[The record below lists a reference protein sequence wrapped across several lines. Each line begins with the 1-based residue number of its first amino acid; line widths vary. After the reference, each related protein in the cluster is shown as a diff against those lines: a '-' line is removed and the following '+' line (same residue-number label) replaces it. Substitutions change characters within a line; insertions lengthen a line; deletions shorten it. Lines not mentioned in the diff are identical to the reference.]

1 MNWTSKKVLVT
12 GGRGFLG
19 QYVVNEIKKLN
30 PKEIISVSS
39 SDFDLRIN
47 SNCKKIVQDVDIIFH
62 LAGKG
67 GGIGFME
74 KFPADVFYDNL
85 MMGTQLIHEAKEADV
100 EKFIALGTVCSYPK
114 FAPIPFS
121 ENSLWDGYPEETNA
135 SYGLAKK
142 MMLVQSESYRKQFG
156 FKSIVLIPTNLYG
169 PSDNFDPD
177 TSHVIP
183 AIIQKIHKAKKMN
196 LDSITLWG
204 DGSPTRDFLYAQ
216 DAARGIILA
225 AESYDEDSPVNL
237 GSDEEISIKDLV
249 KLISEIMD
257 FDGKIQWDTSKPNG
271 QPRRRVDNKRA
282 EEKFGFKPNI
292 GLREGLKLTIDWFLF
307 QQK

>member
-1 MNWTSKKVLVT
+1 MNWISKKVLVT
-12 GGRGFLG
+12 GGNGFLG
-19 QYVVNEIKKLN
+19 KHIVNDLKKLN
-30 PKEIISVSS
+30 PKEIITFSS
-39 SDFDLRIN
+39 KDLDLRIN
-47 SNCKKIVQDVDIIFH
+47 SNCKKVVQNVDIVFH
-62 LAGKG
+62 LAAHV
-67 GGIGFME
+67 GGIGLNKE
-74 KFPADVFYDNL
+74 KPGELFYDNL
-85 MMGTQLIHEAKEADV
+85 MMGTQLLHESKEADV
-100 EKFIALGTVCSYPK
+100 EKFITLGTVCSYPK

-142 MMLVQSESYRKQFG
+142 MMIVQSESYRKQFG

-169 PSDNFDPD
+169 PFDNFDLD

-183 AIIQKIHKAKKMN
+183 AIIRKIYQAKKSN

-204 DGSPTRDFLYAQ
+204 DGSPTRDFLFVQ

-225 AESYDEDSPVNL
+225 AEKYDEDYPINL
-237 GSDEEISIKDLV
+237 GSDNEISIKNLV
-249 KLISEIMD
+249 GLISEIMN
-257 FDGKIQWDTSKPNG
+257 FSGKIQWDTSKPNG

-282 EEKFGFKPNI
+282 EEKFGFKPEI
-292 GLREGLKLTIDWFLF
+292 SFREGLRLTIDWFLS